1 MDAWN
6 QFLANSSKYLEVI
19 LTLAIILFEIWCEDV
34 TKTKYKILRT
44 IMYIILFI
52 LAILIA
58 KGIQIFNL
66 CQKNKL
72 RNNQKLML
80 RTLKSG
86 NDTLSDSI
94 RIKDEENK
102 EFIIKVKKEVNS
114 LNNNI
119 RRLNERIEAT
129 NKTINYNDIKVR
141 VNNNKKK
148 FLFNN

>member
-6 QFLANSSKYLEVI
+6 QFLANSSIYLEAI

-34 TKTKYKILRT
+34 TKAKYKLLRT

-80 RTLKSG
+80 RTIKSG

-119 RRLNERIEAT
+119 RRLNERIEAI

-141 VNNNKKK
+141 VNNN
-148 FLFNN
+148 

>member
-1 MDAWN
+1 MKILVDAWN
-6 QFLANSSKYLEVI
+6 HFLANSSYYLEAIVG
-19 LTLAIILFEIWCEDV
+19 LAIILFEIWCEDV

-44 IMYIILFI
+44 IMYLILFI

-119 RRLNERIEAT
+119 RRLNEIIEAT

-141 VNNNKKK
+141 VNNN
-148 FLFNN
+148 